1 MRTRPRGTQP
11 TARSKPRHDR
21 TRKLKVG
28 AYWAAACGGCDIALL
43 EIHEKLLELIEKVD
57 IVFWPCV
64 MDFKRADVE
73 AMTDGFMDVCL
84 FHGAIRNTENVEMAR
99 LLRRKAKIMIA
110 YGACSS
116 WGGIVALGNSWDPSE
131 IVARASLCESTANP
145 KRVQPHASTRVGGMQ
160 LDIPALLSLAQ
171 PLHKVVAVDYSVPGC
186 PPVDKQTWN
195 VLKAAI
201 SGRLPPRGAVLGA
214 GSKSVCDEC
223 RLPKRQTKI
232 AAFRRRH
239 EFIPEPDWCLLEQGV
254 VCLGPATRSG
264 CEAQCTSANMPC
276 RGCYG
281 PTAGDNDVGARMIA
295 VLGLILQ
302 SQDQDQIE
310 RVMEGLLDPV
320 GTFYRYTLATSI
332 LSETQAGARPSRPH
346 A

>member
-1 MRTRPRGTQP
+1 MVSRQKGRAKPGP
-11 TARSKPRHDR
+11 ARQ
-21 TRKLKVG
+21 RKLKVG
-28 AYWAAACGGCDIALL
+28 SYWAAACGGCDIALL

-73 AMTDGFMDVCL
+73 AMADGAMDVCL
-84 FHGAIRNTENVEMAR
+84 FHGAIRNTENAQMAR
-99 LLRRKAKIMIA
+99 LLRRKAKVMIA

-116 WGGIVALGNSWDPSE
+116 WGGIPALGNSWEPSE
-131 IVARASLCESTANP
+131 IVACASLCQSAANP
-145 KRVQPHASTRVGGMQ
+145 KQVQPNPSTRVGAMHVE
-160 LDIPALLSLAQ
+160 LPALLALAQ
-171 PLHKVVAVDYSVPGC
+171 PLRNVVTVDYSVPGC

-195 VLKAAI
+195 VLKSAI
-201 SGRLPPRGAVLGA
+201 SGRLPPRGSVLGA

-223 RLPKRQTKI
+223 RLPKRHTKI
-232 AAFRRRH
+232 QSFRRRH
-239 EFIPEPDWCLLEQGV
+239 EFVPEPDWCLLEQGV

-264 CEAQCTSANMPC
+264 CEAQCTTANMPC

-295 VLGLILQ
+295 VLGSILQ
-302 SQDQDQIE
+302 SQDEAQIE
-310 RVMEGLLDPV
+310 RVMAELLDPV

-332 LSETQAGARPSRPH
+332 LSATEADRRPSPAH